1 LDADER
7 RFLDEVGAFREYLGE
22 KLFWARSSARVGTE
36 TVKALPEAFAWL
48 LGPSRWREFFEILAL
63 AVKQY
68 PIRSILVVAVTGLLI
83 LKRRKCRAVIAESR
97 LATQR
102 ISTHHYGHTARA
114 LLATILLALPV
125 PLLMCFLGWGM
136 GRVPEI
142 SDWMRGL
149 TRELVIS
156 GQVLFGLNFL
166 AGVCRPKGLGVAHF
180 GWREAPLKRFR
191 RGIHLFA
198 LVFIPC
204 SLVLGCARF
213 ESSSLYLDSVGRLS
227 FMAVFIWAALLL
239 GKICRLRDGAFT
251 SLMEAKPDLAIS
263 RLRHVWYPVL
273 VGAPVGLVLLAAAGY
288 MPASLTLGIGYL
300 ATLAMISGGAVLYG
314 LTLRWFLIRERRLAL
329 AEALKERQAR
339 RETEKATRSVE
350 EGRDD
355 GEESILVE
363 DEAEALDLKAVGA
376 QTRRLLR
383 FLWLAGASVGL
394 WYFWSSSIP
403 ALTVLESVTVPF
415 LGDLTLLGF
424 LKAGLIVVVVWI
436 IAKNLP
442 GLLEIAVLRATGID
456 VGTRNAITTLC
467 QYGVI
472 AVGLFLLADALKIDW
487 SKFGWIAAALSVG
500 LGFGL
505 QEVVANFVCGI
516 IVLFERPIR
525 VGDTVTVDE
534 VTGTVTKIRMRA
546 TTITNW
552 DRKEYVVPN
561 KHFITGTL
569 MNWTL
574 TNPITRIV
582 LNVGVAYGSDT
593 KRARDVLVEVAN
605 DHPLVLGEPAPMATF
620 ELFGGSSLDL
630 TLRCYIP
637 DMDNRVRTIT
647 ELHEDIDR
655 RFKAAGIEIAFPQ
668 LDVHVKGEAPGA
680 P

>member
-1 LDADER
+1 
-7 RFLDEVGAFREYLGE
+7 
-22 KLFWARSSARVGTE
+22 
-36 TVKALPEAFAWL
+36 
-48 LGPSRWREFFEILAL
+48 
-63 AVKQY
+63 
-68 PIRSILVVAVTGLLI
+68 
-83 LKRRKCRAVIAESR
+83 
-97 LATQR
+97 
-102 ISTHHYGHTARA
+102 
-114 LLATILLALPV
+114 
-125 PLLMCFLGWGM
+125 
-136 GRVPEI
+136 
-142 SDWMRGL
+142 
-149 TRELVIS
+149 
-156 GQVLFGLNFL
+156 
-166 AGVCRPKGLGVAHF
+166 
-180 GWREAPLKRFR
+180 
-191 RGIHLFA
+191 
-198 LVFIPC
+198 
-204 SLVLGCARF
+204 
-213 ESSSLYLDSVGRLS
+213 LS
-227 FMAVFIWAALLL
+227 FMAVFVWAALLI

-251 SLMEAKPDLAIS
+251 SLMEAQPDLAIS

-273 VGAPVGLVLLAAAGY
+273 VGAPVGLVILAAAGY

-300 ATLAMISGGAVLYG
+300 ATLGMICGGVVLYG

-329 AEALKERQAR
+329 AEAIEERRAR
-339 RETEKATRSVE
+339 REAEKAARSVE

-355 GEESILVE
+355 GEETILVE

-376 QTRRLLR
+376 QTRSLLR
-383 FLWLAGASVGL
+383 FLWLAGAAVGL

-415 LGDLTLLGF
+415 LGDITLLGL
-424 LKAGLIVVVVWI
+424 LKAGLIVVVVSI

-442 GLLEIAVLRATGID
+442 GLLEIAVLRATDID

-467 QYGVI
+467 QYAVI
-472 AVGLFLLADALKIDW
+472 AIGLFLLADALKIDW

-525 VGDTVTVDE
+525 VGDTVTVDD
-534 VTGTVTKIRMRA
+534 VTGVVTKIRMRA

-647 ELHEDIDR
+647 ELHEGIDR

-680 P
+680 PGGP